1 MTIIDHPAWLFAVLL
16 LVLLGSVELG
26 FRLGK
31 RSEARGEDLLH
42 EQLKGARNG
51 LLTLVSLL
59 LGFMLPMSLSRF
71 DQRKHLMVEEAKAI
85 GTTSLR
91 AQMLPEPAR
100 SKARD
105 LMREY
110 VEVRLS
116 FFDAGLNGGQLAAA
130 NNHARQLQND
140 LWKQSVT
147 AAQTSPTPIT
157 AIFAQSLNQM
167 IDLSEE
173 RLAALENR
181 IPGSIWLMLAL
192 ISLLTCLTVGYTL
205 RRRTFLAMLVTP
217 LAISIVMTLAADLD
231 SPRSGAIRI
240 GQQSMERVRTD
251 LQSTPEQ
258 SPTR

>member
-1 MTIIDHPAWLFAVLL
+1 MEIVDHPVWLFVTVLIVLL
-16 LVLLGSVELG
+16 AAVELG
-26 FRLGK
+26 FRLGM
-31 RSEARGEDLLH
+31 RSEARGKDLLH

-51 LLTLVSLL
+51 LVTLVSLL

-71 DQRKHLMVEEAKAI
+71 DLRKHLVIEEAKAI

-100 SKARD
+100 SKTRD

-110 VEVRLS
+110 VGVRLK
-116 FFDAGLNGGQLAAA
+116 FFDAGQNNAQLEAA
-130 NNHARQLQND
+130 NNHTRQLQNE

-147 AAQTSPTPIT
+147 AAQSSPTPIT

-181 IPGSIWLMLAL
+181 IPGSIWLMLGL
-192 ISLLTCLTVGYTL
+192 ISLLTCLTVGYSL
-205 RRRTFLAMLVTP
+205 RRRTALAMLVSP
-217 LAISIVMTLAADLD
+217 LAISIVMSLAADLD
-231 SPRSGAIRI
+231 SPRSGVIRI
-240 GQQSMERVRTD
+240 GQQSIERARVD
-251 LQSTPEQ
+251 LQSIP
-258 SPTR
+258 